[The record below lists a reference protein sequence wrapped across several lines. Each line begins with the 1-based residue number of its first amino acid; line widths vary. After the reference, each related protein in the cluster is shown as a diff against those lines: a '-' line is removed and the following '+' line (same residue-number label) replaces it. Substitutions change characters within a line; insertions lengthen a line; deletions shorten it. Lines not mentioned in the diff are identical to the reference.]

1 MRHAIQATR
10 YLNSYFCCGKM
21 TESVWTTIGVV
32 LVRNLGL
39 TAVLILALPVFAHH
53 SDAGIDMDSVVTLQG
68 TVTEFNWRNPH
79 IYFTLETTDASGERI
94 EWEVQ
99 MGSTVT
105 STRRGW
111 RQDSLSPGDRVTVQ
125 IHPAQ
130 DGRPYGIF
138 DSLERAGETV
148 FGEPL
153 YAPQVTASTD
163 TLEGK
168 WMANGAELVSY
179 PGGFDGFFRAEL
191 RLTERGA
198 AAQAAYVGLSE
209 ENPHSRCIGRP
220 TPAMIVSSDLYALE
234 IEIDQDEQTV
244 LIRSEFW
251 DEERTVYM
259 DGRIHPA
266 GSERFPGGHSI
277 GRWEGETLVVDTTNF
292 ADHRSPYQIGV
303 PSGSQKHVVER
314 YRLNETGTRIRVE
327 FVLEDPEYIA
337 EPLVHTRELIYSPD
351 IELTRYDCNPETS
364 RRFVP
369 R

>member
-1 MRHAIQATR
+1 MRNMSLAA
-10 YLNSYFCCGKM
+10 
-21 TESVWTTIGVV
+21 
-32 LVRNLGL
+32 
-39 TAVLILALPVFAHH
+39 ALALTSPVLAHH
-53 SDAGIDMDSVVTLQG
+53 SDAGVDMSSIVTFQG
-68 TVTEFNWRNPH
+68 TVTEFNWQNPH
-79 IYFTLETTDASGERI
+79 IYFTLETTDSNGERI
-94 EWEVQ
+94 EWEIQ

-105 STRRGW
+105 SARRGW
-111 RQDSLSPGDRVTVQ
+111 GPDSLLPGDRVTVRAQ
-125 IHPAQ
+125 PAQ
-130 DGRPYGIF
+130 NNRPYGIL
-138 DSLERAGETV
+138 DSLERANEIV

-153 YAPQVTASTD
+153 YAPEVSSSTN

-168 WMANGAELVSY
+168 WMARSEELLSY

-191 RLTERGA
+191 KLTERA
-198 AAQAAYVGLSE
+198 ATAQAAYIGLSE

-234 IEIDQDEQTV
+234 IEIGERQQIV

-259 DGRIHPA
+259 DGRPHPA
-266 GSERFPGGHSI
+266 ESNRSPSGHSI
-277 GRWEGETLVVDTTNF
+277 GWWDGETLVVDTTNF

-314 YRLNETGTRIRVE
+314 YRLNEEGTRILAE
-327 FVLEDPEYIA
+327 FVLADPEYIA
-337 EPLVHTRELIYSPD
+337 EPLVHARDLIYSPNID
-351 IELTRYDCNPETS
+351 ITRYNCNPETS

>member
-1 MRHAIQATR
+1 M
-10 YLNSYFCCGKM
+10 
-21 TESVWTTIGVV
+21 
-32 LVRNLGL
+32 LVRNMSLA
-39 TAVLILALPVFAHH
+39 TALALTSPVLAHH
-53 SDAGIDMDSVVTLQG
+53 SDAGVDMSSIVTFQG
-68 TVTEFNWRNPH
+68 TVTEFNWQNPH
-79 IYFTLETTDASGERI
+79 IYFTLETTDSNGERI
-94 EWEVQ
+94 EWEIQ

-111 RQDSLSPGDRVTVQ
+111 GPDSLLPGDRVTVQ
-125 IHPAQ
+125 AHPAQ
-130 DGRPYGIF
+130 NNRPYGIL
-138 DSLERAGETV
+138 DSLERANEIV

-153 YAPQVTASTD
+153 YAPEVTTSTS

-168 WMANGAELVSY
+168 WMAKSEELLSY

-191 RLTERGA
+191 KLTERAA
-198 AAQAAYVGLSE
+198 AAQAAYIGLSE

-234 IEIDQDEQTV
+234 IEIGERQQIV

-259 DGRIHPA
+259 DGRPHPA
-266 GSERFPGGHSI
+266 ESNRFPSGHSI
-277 GRWEGETLVVDTTNF
+277 GWWDGETLVVDTTNF
-292 ADHRSPYQIGV
+292 TDHRSPYQIGV

-314 YRLNETGTRIRVE
+314 YRLNEEGTRILVE
-327 FVLEDPEYIA
+327 FVLADPEYIA
-337 EPLVHTRELIYSPD
+337 EPLVHARDLIYSPNID
-351 IELTRYDCNPETS
+351 ISRYNCNPETS